1 MPGGLMQLVAYGAQD
16 LYLTSNPQVTFFK
29 VVYRRHTNFATESV
43 EQPFSG
49 TPDFGRKATCEIQ
62 RSGDLISKMYIR
74 AELPALDAGTG
85 KKIAWCSKVGHA
97 LISSVELNIG
107 GVQIDKQYGDWLNV
121 WYELARNFAHDRT
134 YDHMIG
140 NTVELTTLAQTQDA
154 AVLWIPLKFACC
166 RNDGLALPVIALQY
180 HEIRINV
187 EFETLAHLV
196 NYTSNLTSL
205 SGVATGGM
213 NASLYV
219 DFVYLDNDERKRFAQ
234 ATHEYLFEQLQF
246 TGDET
251 VSTTNPKYRLNLN
264 HPCKELLWVARHSK
278 YQGSKFLAVNSNNW
292 DAARVEATKRFVLRL
307 ADYNSGLLQDGA
319 SANHVKLLLQS
330 SSTDKFGVA
339 QKSLTEWFNAID
351 GVYISNASA
360 SDNDVD
366 NITILGE
373 LLPVDVISVP
383 TDVLFANATIDDTI
397 SGDGDADNDI
407 VLYQHDNYGV
417 YIDGS
422 GNPTE
427 YALLQLNGHER
438 FSRREGMYFNYVQP
452 YQCHTNGP
460 VDGVNVY
467 SFALTPEEHQPS
479 GACNMSRIDNAT
491 LNLQIHADFKD
502 SNSTISIYAVNY
514 NVLRVMSGMG
524 GKLYVRP
531 PTGGCGYANILFK
544 IGINQLHCNPLDSYI
559 DVLLY
564 PTLININV
572 GYNKCL
578 YSGTLMTINTY
589 IDYISINSRVE

>member
-1 MPGGLMQLVAYGAQD
+1 MQLVAYGAQD

-49 TPDFGRKATCEIQ
+49 TPNFGRKATCEIQ

-74 AELPALDAGTG
+74 VNLPSLKMADAVTG
-85 KKIAWCSKVGHA
+85 SPQGKIAWCAKVGHA
-97 LISSVELNIG
+97 VISSVELNIG

-134 YDHMIG
+134 YDQMIG
-140 NTVELTTLAQTQDA
+140 NTVELTTLSKEQAA

-187 EFETLAHLV
+187 EFEALAKLL
-196 NYTSNLTSL
+196 NKTSVGDIPST
-205 SGVATGGM
+205 AQM
-213 NASLYV
+213 NATLFV

-251 VSTTNPKYRLNLN
+251 VSTTAPKYRLNLN
-264 HPCKELLWVARHSK
+264 HPCKELLWVTRHAK
-278 YQGSKFLAVNSNNW
+278 YQGGKFLAVNSNNW
-292 DAARVEATKRFVLRL
+292 DAARVEATKRFCLRC
-307 ADYNSGLLQDGA
+307 ADYATTGYLQDGVIG
-319 SANHVKLLLQS
+319 ANHVKI
-330 SSTDKFGVA
+330 
-339 QKSLTEWFNAID
+339 LTTT
-351 GVYISNASA
+351 SA
-360 SDNDVD
+360 SSGKGFTTSCKLSSGLVSGKTLTAWLDLIKPVFITGASVDDNDVD

-373 LLPVDVISVP
+373 LLPIAMISKPVSEIFLDCIFSKMITEPTNGNGYTDGSESLDVV
-383 TDVLFANATIDDTI
+383 VN
-397 SGDGDADNDI
+397 
-407 VLYQHDNYGV
+407 QHDNYGV

-422 GNPTE
+422 VNPTLT
-427 YALLQLNGHER
+427 AMLQLNGHER
-438 FSRREGMYFNYVQP
+438 FSKREGMYFNYVQP

-460 VDGVNVY
+460 ADGVNVY

-491 LNLQIHADFKD
+491 LSLEVHADYKD

-524 GKLYVRP
+524 GL
-531 PTGGCGYANILFK
+531 A
-544 IGINQLHCNPLDSYI
+544 
-559 DVLLY
+559 
-564 PTLININV
+564 
-572 GYNKCL
+572 
-578 YSGTLMTINTY
+578 YSN
-589 IDYISINSRVE
+589 